1 MKELEECT
9 WPNRHL
15 SRYVH
20 AAGLRWHVQL
30 AGDGPS
36 MLLVHG
42 TAASTHSWRDLMP
55 ILSQRCRVLAVD
67 LPGHGFTEGAP
78 KQQTSINGMSGVLAK
93 LLRELAFEP
102 QFVVGHSAG
111 AVILCRMV
119 LDGAI
124 RPYVIVSINGAF
136 LPLGGMVG
144 RLFSPFAKLLASSAF
159 LPRLLASRVSKASNV
174 ARVLA
179 GTGSHLSEQGVSYYA
194 QLVSNPR
201 HLAGALGMMSQWD
214 LDAFVREMPQLNV
227 PLALLV
233 AGNDHAVPPRQATQV
248 AERVA
253 TATLEALPGLGH
265 LAHEERPQLVAER
278 ILQICASYAP
288 A

>member
-1 MKELEECT
+1 VKELEESR

-30 AGDGPS
+30 AGEGPD

-55 ILSQRCRVLAVD
+55 ILAQRHRVLAVD
-67 LPGHGFTEGAP
+67 LPGHGFTDRAP
-78 KQQTSINGMSGVLAK
+78 KQQISIAGMSGVLAR

-111 AVILCRMV
+111 AVILCRMA

-124 RPYVIVSINGAF
+124 QPRVIVSINGAF
-136 LPLGGMVG
+136 LPMGGMLG
-144 RLFSPFAKLLASSAF
+144 TLFSPFAKLLASTAF
-159 LPRLLASRVSKASNV
+159 LPRLLASRMSNASNV
-174 ARVLA
+174 GRVLA
-179 GTGSHLSEQGVSYYA
+179 GTGSHLNDEGVAYYTY
-194 QLVSNPR
+194 LIGNPR

-214 LDAFVREMPQLNV
+214 LDAFAQEMPRLTV

-233 AGNDHAVPPRQATQV
+233 AGNDHAVPPRQAALV
-248 AERVA
+248 KHLIP

-265 LAHEERPQLVAER
+265 LAHEERPGLVAER
-278 ILQICASYAP
+278 ILQICAAYGRA
-288 A
+288 

>member
-1 MKELEECT
+1 MKELEQCT

-30 AGDGPS
+30 AGDGPN

-42 TAASTHSWRDLMP
+42 TAASTHSWRDLIP
-55 ILSQRCRVLAVD
+55 ILSQHCRVLAVD
-67 LPGHGFTEGAP
+67 LPGHGFTDGAP
-78 KQQTSINGMSGVLAK
+78 KQQTSIQGMSSALAR
-93 LLRELAFEP
+93 LLRELKFEP
-102 QFVVGHSAG
+102 RFVVGHSAG
-111 AVILCRMV
+111 AVILCRMA
-119 LDGAI
+119 LDGEI
-124 RPYVIVSINGAF
+124 RPRVIVSINGAF

-144 RLFSPFAKLLASSAF
+144 RLFSPFAKLLASTAF
-159 LPRLLASRVSKASNV
+159 LPRLLASRVSKSANV

-179 GTGSHLSEQGVSYYA
+179 GTGSHLSDAGVAYYTH
-194 QLVSNPR
+194 LVSNPR

-214 LDAFVREMPQLNV
+214 LDGFAREMPRLTV

-233 AGNDHAVPPRQATQV
+233 AGNDHAVPPRQATLV
-248 AERVA
+248 VERVA

-278 ILQICASYAP
+278 ILQICSTYAP